1 MHVVRMSGRL
11 RSHCQL
17 VGGDRKQH
25 RQVLS
30 AWMRRVSVP
39 HWHGQEGKS
48 GRRQRFLPN
57 SCCDRTCGLLECSP
71 GYGRKDDAA
80 SIVASTSEACCQ
92 KTCSTFRCP
101 HGHINKGRGIIGDSY
116 DECCVKTCKAVQ
128 CPRGHTLIEDHNIVI
143 TVSSESCCEP
153 TCAAYTSPPCGVPFK
168 RRRGETAKQ
177 QIDASGAAA
186 STAAAQAGMSRQ
198 QPIVAAGSA
207 ADVAAAT
214 TGLSTAEQPVQAGAA
229 ADNKGQV
236 FTQHQRSKPLLLG
249 PRRLLEEVSRA

>member
-48 GRRQRFLPN
+48 GRRQKFLPN

-101 HGHINKGRGIIGDSY
+101 HGHINKGHSIIGDSY

-128 CPRGHTLIEDHNIVI
+128 CPW
-143 TVSSESCCEP
+143 
-153 TCAAYTSPPCGVPFK
+153 AYTDRGPQHSHNCIIGILLRAYLCSLHVTTMWGAIQKKK
-168 RRRGETAKQ
+168 RRDCQAADRCIWCGCKHG
-177 QIDASGAAA
+177 SGSGRDV
-186 STAAAQAGMSRQ
+186 STAANRCRW
-198 QPIVAAGSA
+198 
-207 ADVAAAT
+207 
-214 TGLSTAEQPVQAGAA
+214 LCC
-229 ADNKGQV
+229 
-236 FTQHQRSKPLLLG
+236 
-249 PRRLLEEVSRA
+249 